1 MIYLLS
7 PFIQKILK
15 KLILLG
21 LLAFTSP
28 VFANGVPTWT
38 TGSSNRTE
46 NTTQT
51 ITRSIVTEKYGSTIN
66 TWEGSN
72 ISVAASAG
80 ISGGDAVFTVSDTS
94 KDWSLNVTSRSS
106 GLMIEK
112 ITQNDT
118 INTTSVITSLSVFS
132 Q

>member
-1 MIYLLS
+1 M
-7 PFIQKILK
+7 K
-15 KLILLG
+15 KLFLIG
-21 LLAFTSP
+21 LFLSSP
-28 VFANGVPTWT
+28 IYANGIPTWT

-51 ITRSIVTEKYGSTIN
+51 ITRSIVTEKYGSALN
-66 TWEGSN
+66 SWEASN

-80 ISGGDAVFTVSDTS
+80 IAGGDAVFTVADTS
-94 KDWSLNVTSRSS
+94 ADWSLQVTTRAA
-106 GLMIEK
+106 GALTEQ

-118 INTTSVITSLSVFS
+118 ITTTSVITSLSVFS

>member
-1 MIYLLS
+1 M
-7 PFIQKILK
+7 K
-15 KLILLG
+15 KLILLS
-21 LLAFTSP
+21 LFLIAP
-28 VFANGVPTWT
+28 CYANSVPSWT

-51 ITRSIVTEKYGSTIN
+51 ITRSIVTEKYGAAVES
-66 TWEGSN
+66 WEGSN

-80 ISGGDAVFTVSDTS
+80 IAGGDAVFTVEDTTA
-94 KDWSLNVTSRSS
+94 DWSLSITTKAASQMV
-106 GLMIEK
+106 EK

-118 INTTSVITSLSVFS
+118 ITTTSVITSLSVFS

>member
-1 MIYLLS
+1 M
-7 PFIQKILK
+7 K
-15 KLILLG
+15 KLLLLG
-21 LLAFTSP
+21 LFIVAP
-28 VFANGVPTWT
+28 CYANGVPTWS

-51 ITRSIVTEKYGSTIN
+51 ITRSIVTEKYGSEIN

-80 ISGGDAVFTVSDTS
+80 IAGGDAVFTVDDSS
-94 KDWSLNVTSRSS
+94 LPWSLNITTRSA
-106 GLMIEK
+106 GLIEQ

>member
-1 MIYLLS
+1 M
-7 PFIQKILK
+7 K
-15 KLILLG
+15 KLILLS

-28 VFANGVPTWT
+28 VFANGIPTWT

-51 ITRSIVTEKYGSTIN
+51 ITRSIVTEKYGSQIE

-80 ISGGDAVFTVSDTS
+80 IAGGDAVFTVDDSS
-94 KDWSLNVTSRSS
+94 LPWSLSITTRDA
-106 GLMIEK
+106 GLIEQ

>member
-1 MIYLLS
+1 MKKLLLLS
-7 PFIQKILK
+7 LFLVAPCY
-15 KLILLG
+15 
-21 LLAFTSP
+21 
-28 VFANGVPTWT
+28 ANGVPSWT

-51 ITRSIVTEKYGSTIN
+51 ITRSVVTEKYGSTIN

-80 ISGGDAVFTVSDTS
+80 IAGGDAVFTVDDSS
-94 KDWSLNVTSRSS
+94 LPWSLNITTRSA
-106 GLMIEK
+106 GLIEQ

>member
-1 MIYLLS
+1 M
-7 PFIQKILK
+7 K
-15 KLILLG
+15 KLLLLG
-21 LLAFTSP
+21 LFLVAP
-28 VFANGVPTWT
+28 CYANGVPTWST
-38 TGSSNRTE
+38 VSSNRTE

-51 ITRSIVTEKYGSTIN
+51 ITRSIVTEKYGSEIN

-80 ISGGDAVFTVSDTS
+80 IAGGDAVFTVDDSTLP
-94 KDWSLNVTSRSS
+94 WSLNITTRSA
-106 GLMIEK
+106 GLIEQ

>member
-1 MIYLLS
+1 MKKLLLLS
-7 PFIQKILK
+7 LFLVAPCY
-15 KLILLG
+15 
-21 LLAFTSP
+21 
-28 VFANGVPTWT
+28 ANGVPTWS

-51 ITRSIVTEKYGSTIN
+51 ITRSIVTEKYGSEIN

-80 ISGGDAVFTVSDTS
+80 IAGGDAVFTVDDSS
-94 KDWSLNVTSRSS
+94 LPWSLNITTRSA
-106 GLMIEK
+106 GLIEQ

>member
-1 MIYLLS
+1 MKK
-7 PFIQKILK
+7 FIL
-15 KLILLG
+15 LILLA
-21 LLAFTSP
+21 LP
-28 VFANGVPTWT
+28 VAAQANPLPSWT

-51 ITRSIVTEKYGSTIN
+51 ITRSIVTEKYGSQIE

-80 ISGGDAVFTVSDTS
+80 IAGGDAVFTVDDSS
-94 KDWSLNVTSRSS
+94 LPWSLSITTRDA
-106 GLMIEK
+106 GLIEQ

>member
-1 MIYLLS
+1 MKKIILLS
-7 PFIQKILK
+7 
-15 KLILLG
+15 

-51 ITRSIVTEKYGSTIN
+51 ITRSVVTEKYGSTIN

-80 ISGGDAVFTVSDTS
+80 ISGGDAVFTVADTS
-94 KDWSLNVTSRSS
+94 KDWSLNVTSRAS

>member
-1 MIYLLS
+1 M
-7 PFIQKILK
+7 K
-15 KLILLG
+15 KLLLLG
-21 LLAFTSP
+21 LFLVAP
-28 VFANGVPTWT
+28 CYANGVPTWT

-51 ITRSIVTEKYGSTIN
+51 ITRSVVTEKYGSTIN

-80 ISGGDAVFTVSDTS
+80 ISGGDAVFTVADST
-94 KDWSLNVTSRSS
+94 KDWSLNVTSRSA

>member
-1 MIYLLS
+1 M
-7 PFIQKILK
+7 K
-15 KLILLG
+15 KLLL
-21 LLAFTSP
+21 LTFLFTPVS
-28 VFANGVPTWT
+28 VFANGLPTWS

-51 ITRSIVTEKYGSTIN
+51 ITRSIVTEKYGSEIN

-80 ISGGDAVFTVSDTS
+80 IAGGDAVFTVDDSS
-94 KDWSLNVTSRSS
+94 LPWSLNITTRSA
-106 GLMIEK
+106 GLIEQ

>member
-1 MIYLLS
+1 M
-7 PFIQKILK
+7 K
-15 KLILLG
+15 KLLLLT
-21 LLAFTSP
+21 LLALP
-28 VFANGVPTWT
+28 VAAQANPLPTWT

-51 ITRSIVTEKYGSTIN
+51 ITRSIVTEKYGSEIN

-80 ISGGDAVFTVSDTS
+80 IAGGDAVFTVDDSS
-94 KDWSLNVTSRSS
+94 LPWSLNITTRSA
-106 GLMIEK
+106 GLIEQ

>member
-1 MIYLLS
+1 M
-7 PFIQKILK
+7 K
-15 KLILLG
+15 KLFLLG
-21 LLAFTSP
+21 LFIAAP
-28 VFANGVPTWT
+28 CYANGVPTWT

-51 ITRSIVTEKYGSTIN
+51 ITRSVVTEKYGSTIN

-80 ISGGDAVFTVSDTS
+80 ISGGDAVFTVADST
-94 KDWSLNVTSRSS
+94 KDWSLSITTRAASQ
-106 GLMIEK
+106 MTEK

>member
-1 MIYLLS
+1 M
-7 PFIQKILK
+7 K
-15 KLILLG
+15 KLLLLG
-21 LLAFTSP
+21 LFIAAP
-28 VFANGVPTWT
+28 CYGNPVPTWT
-38 TGSSNRTE
+38 TGTSNRTE

-51 ITRSIVTEKYGSTIN
+51 ITRSVVTEKYGSEIN

-80 ISGGDAVFTVSDTS
+80 IAGGDAVFTVADTS
-94 KDWSLNVTSRSS
+94 KDWSLNVTSRAA

>member
-1 MIYLLS
+1 M
-7 PFIQKILK
+7 K
-15 KLILLG
+15 KLLLLT
-21 LLAFTSP
+21 LLALP
-28 VFANGVPTWT
+28 VAAQANPLPTWT

-51 ITRSIVTEKYGSTIN
+51 ITRSIVTEKYGSALSS
-66 TWEGSN
+66 WEASN

-80 ISGGDAVFTVSDTS
+80 IAGGDAVFTVADTS
-94 KDWSLNVTSRSS
+94 ADWSLQVTTRAA
-106 GLMIEK
+106 GALTEQ

-118 INTTSVITSLSVFS
+118 ITTTSVITSLSVFS

>member
-1 MIYLLS
+1 M
-7 PFIQKILK
+7 K
-15 KLILLG
+15 KLLLLG
-21 LLAFTSP
+21 LFIVAP
-28 VFANGVPTWT
+28 CYANGVPSWT

-51 ITRSIVTEKYGSTIN
+51 ITRSVITEKYGSTIN

-80 ISGGDAVFTVSDTS
+80 IAGGDAVFTVADTS
-94 KDWSLNVTSRSS
+94 ADWSLQVTTRAA
-106 GLMIEK
+106 GALTEQ

-118 INTTSVITSLSVFS
+118 ITTTSVITSLSVFS

>member
-1 MIYLLS
+1 M
-7 PFIQKILK
+7 K
-15 KLILLG
+15 KLLLLG
-21 LLAFTSP
+21 LFIVAP
-28 VFANGVPTWT
+28 CYANGVPSWT

-51 ITRSIVTEKYGSTIN
+51 ITRSIVTEKYGAAVNS
-66 TWEGSN
+66 WEATN

-80 ISGGDAVFTVSDTS
+80 IAGGDAVFTVADST
-94 KDWSLNVTSRSS
+94 KDWSLNVSTRAA

-118 INTTSVITSLSVFS
+118 INTTSVITALSVFS